1 MSRKA
6 SLLSNHHRELLRGEK
21 DIQRPS
27 DERSMR
33 STMRQRIR
41 SGMADF
47 TLLFELLPPEDREK
61 TFRGERAP
69 SKGEE
74 SGDQFTVDRDLGEG
88 SVDPALPNRFFSAEE
103 DVFIRTKSELEQGMV
118 DTVAFLYIA
127 ARDAGIEPKH
137 LIELGVTRAEEKLN
151 DGSWLIN
158 SVDLEVD
165 KDVQH
170 TLAKR
175 GLRNIS
181 EGEELT
187 NAQVRALLESG
198 RGNITPEQIQ
208 GYVRGEWEPDE
219 SEFIDPASGV

>member
-1 MSRKA
+1 MSKKA
-6 SLLSNHHRELLRGEK
+6 SLLSNHHRELLMGEK

-27 DERSMR
+27 DERSIR

-41 SGMADF
+41 AGMADF
-47 TLLFELLPPEDREK
+47 TLLFELLPPADREK

-88 SVDPALPNRFFSAEE
+88 SVDPALPYRFFSGVV

-127 ARDAGIEPKH
+127 ARDAGIEPKN
-137 LIELGVTRAEEKLN
+137 LIELGVTRAEERLN

-175 GLRNIS
+175 ALRNIS